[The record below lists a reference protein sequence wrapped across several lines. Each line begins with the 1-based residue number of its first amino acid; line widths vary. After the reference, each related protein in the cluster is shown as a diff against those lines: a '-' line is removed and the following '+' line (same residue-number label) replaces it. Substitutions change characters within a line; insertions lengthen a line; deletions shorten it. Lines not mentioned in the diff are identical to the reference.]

1 MRINYRLGWLA
12 VGGRGGRR
20 AGSRVPLDGGRDT
33 KQRGEDEAVGVSAD
47 LQTNEHASERD
58 GQPADLSD
66 ILRCVEDARSFISLF
81 RLGVREKKGECVSGR
96 LAVGGP
102 LGQRAVGCLCLGAWT
117 HFYHRGA
124 VRLSR
129 QRQHGAIEQARW
141 ARAWP
146 QDAGGGAGRGAGRQP

>member
-1 MRINYRLGWLA
+1 MGVLCINQVLGTRPAAA
-12 VGGRGGRR
+12 VYGM
-20 AGSRVPLDGGRDT
+20 
-33 KQRGEDEAVGVSAD
+33 
-47 LQTNEHASERD
+47 
-58 GQPADLSD
+58 
-66 ILRCVEDARSFISLF
+66 CSL
-81 RLGVREKKGECVSGR
+81 CCSVSGR

>member
-1 MRINYRLGWLA
+1 MGAMLLSHRCTRSSRSRSICDGF
-12 VGGRGGRR
+12 GIRG
-20 AGSRVPLDGGRDT
+20 S
-33 KQRGEDEAVGVSAD
+33 
-47 LQTNEHASERD
+47 
-58 GQPADLSD
+58 
-66 ILRCVEDARSFISLF
+66 
-81 RLGVREKKGECVSGR
+81 VSGR

-102 LGQRAVGCLCLGAWT
+102 LGQRAVGCLCLADGPT